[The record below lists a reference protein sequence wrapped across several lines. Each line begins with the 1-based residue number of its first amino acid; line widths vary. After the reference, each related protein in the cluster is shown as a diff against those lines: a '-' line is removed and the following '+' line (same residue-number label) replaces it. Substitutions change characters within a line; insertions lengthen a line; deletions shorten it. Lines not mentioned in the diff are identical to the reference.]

1 MADNESECVM
11 TDTQIKITNIVYT
24 SLSFLSFIA
33 GLVSLILNQCHHHR
47 YKNKYQFVPIGQIC
61 LFALAVYLTFEL
73 LESFQLILLFH
84 NVVGCTV
91 LGAVREYILISLLTI
106 VAFFGIHLLI
116 VMTHPKC
123 LQVMQEEKQKK
134 YNMLLRIYFITSL
147 SVPIVFVPWPFI
159 TIKYGKD
166 DYLCWLADIDHC
178 HTSVVEVVTTQS
190 AP

>member
-33 GLVSLILNQCHHHR
+33 GLVSLLLNQCHHHR

-61 LFALAVYLTFEL
+61 LFALAVYSTFEL
-73 LESFQLILLFH
+73 LESFQWILLFH

-116 VMTHPKC
+116 VMTHPSAYRSYRKRSRKSTKC
-123 LQVMQEEKQKK
+123 
-134 YNMLLRIYFITSL
+134 F
-147 SVPIVFVPWPFI
+147 
-159 TIKYGKD
+159 
-166 DYLCWLADIDHC
+166 
-178 HTSVVEVVTTQS
+178 
-190 AP
+190 